1 MALRRRFRRRRI
13 YRSDVFTARLRR
25 SRRRGTFRRSVRR
38 RARPTSGLRRTR
50 RVRARVGPEWKTRV
64 NDTISGYS
72 VTNASQL
79 NSVDPSIVARPVTIY
94 ATRTPQL
101 VQGPQLGQM
110 IGRRLSS
117 CRWQL
122 RFQISAG
129 IYQSSVQNAEVWV
142 PTDIT
147 YSVRMI
153 LYQVKNANGQFSPN
167 TVQYHDYAVPTGRL
181 EDADATRIMNA
192 LFRIDDDLLIVPD
205 SGVYSVGAPG
215 LYRFRSGTRDDI
227 QILYDKTKMFYSGG
241 RNAWLSR
248 MKFKIN
254 PLQFET
260 RVESD
265 GDLVETYFDNHVY
278 AIWILQPV
286 RHVSDLRSILVTVAS
301 DYWSTQSVIQDT
313 LLYKDD

>member
-1 MALRRRFRRRRI
+1 MALRRRFRRKRI
-13 YRSDVFTARLRR
+13 YRSDVFTSRLRR

-38 RARPTSGLRRTR
+38 RVRPTSGLRRTR

-64 NDTISGYS
+64 NQTISGNLTS
-72 VTNASQL
+72 LASQ
-79 NSVDPSIVARPVTIY
+79 SIGVDPSIVARPVTIY
-94 ATRTPQL
+94 STRTPQL

-117 CRWQL
+117 SRWQV

-129 IYQSSVQNAEVWV
+129 LYNESSVGTYV
-142 PTDIT
+142 PVDTT
-147 YSVRMI
+147 YSIRLI
-153 LYQVKNANGQFSPN
+153 IYQVKNANGTISPDLPG
-167 TVQYHDYAVPTGRL
+167 YHEYSVPTGIL
-181 EDADATRIMNA
+181 SDADATRIMNA
-192 LFRIDDDLLIVPD
+192 LFRIDDDLLLVPD
-205 SGVYSVGAPG
+205 SGVYSVGATG

-241 RNAWLSR
+241 RNAWVSR

-260 RVESD
+260 RIEDD
-265 GDLVETYFDNHVY
+265 GDAIETYFDNHVY
-278 AIWILQPV
+278 ALWLVQPIRV
-286 RHVSDLRSILVTVAS
+286 VNDLRPTGATPVT
-301 DYWSTQSVIQDT
+301 DYWNTQGVIQDT